1 MADQHFWDNGLG
13 ERSTA
18 VEYKLK
24 YETLEGQVIETE
36 LTTLDKAA
44 GQFESLKS
52 GRQTAW
58 CNLLH
63 VADGEEVSQ
72 QSFKF
77 NVMDIGGVKIIL

>member
-1 MADQHFWDNGLG
+1 MADVHFWDNGLG

-18 VEYKLK
+18 LEYKLK
-24 YETLEGQVIETE
+24 YETLEGNVVETE

-58 CNLLH
+58 CELIHCEN
-63 VADGEEVSQ
+63 GTEVSQ
-72 QSFKF
+72 QQFKF